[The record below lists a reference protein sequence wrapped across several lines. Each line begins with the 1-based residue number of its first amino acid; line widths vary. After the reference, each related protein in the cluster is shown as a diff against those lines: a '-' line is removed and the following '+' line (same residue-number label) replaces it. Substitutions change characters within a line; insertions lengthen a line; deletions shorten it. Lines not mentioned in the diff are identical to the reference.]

1 MPEFFGNH
9 ASCQLLLEVA
19 ERVLSAYQFL
29 RPKRVY
35 LEGIVHHL
43 RKFLT
48 MSLDQQAKLLCP
60 SGKVGSI
67 FHGAPLVFEE
77 TGSQHRWRVRRVND
91 GDGFGHGLKRDGKL
105 LTRSHS
111 GVRKILGLNRQR
123 VSLRLILNIKD
134 R

>member
-1 MPEFFGNH
+1 MT
-9 ASCQLLLEVA
+9 
-19 ERVLSAYQFL
+19 AYQFR
-29 RPKRVY
+29 RPKRVD
-35 LEGIVHHL
+35 LEGVVHQF

-48 MSLDQQAKLLCP
+48 MSLDERSELLCP

-91 GDGFGHGLKRDGKL
+91 GDGFGRGLKRDGKL